1 MKYEDLLKEKEWE
14 AKRYEILARDN
25 YTCQDCGCRG
35 INNDIFFP
43 ISKISDLNKLLPD
56 ILLNGDNLESFCN
69 GINWNGSSMKS
80 FVHSP
85 VKVLNNLYFY
95 KTNIINDPFMI
106 FSFAASNKVSHIHF
120 KLTNIDNIRLCYKN
134 RNIED
139 GRLFAFLFKEDMGQR
154 NYAAI
159 NYFYG
164 NNILEKLELKV
175 LFNNKFYNFYF
186 SHLHYYNERTL
197 FGFILLNI
205 HHNHY
210 ILGREPWDYDNN
222 ALVTLC
228 SRCHQKRHQQTKIPL
243 YTSDRQLICSALPV
257 CDRCNGTG
265 YLSQF
270 HYYMG
275 GICFKCHGEGVYGYE

>member
-139 GRLFAFLFKEDMGQR
+139 AFGVADPFDHPFPHNR
-154 NYAAI
+154 N
-159 NYFYG
+159 
-164 NNILEKLELKV
+164 
-175 LFNNKFYNFYF
+175 
-186 SHLHYYNERTL
+186 
-197 FGFILLNI
+197 
-205 HHNHY
+205 
-210 ILGREPWDYDNN
+210 
-222 ALVTLC
+222 
-228 SRCHQKRHQQTKIPL
+228 
-243 YTSDRQLICSALPV
+243 PV
-257 CDRCNGTG
+257 
-265 YLSQF
+265 Q
-270 HYYMG
+270 
-275 GICFKCHGEGVYGYE
+275 GIGHTVF

>member
-95 KTNIINDPFMI
+95 KTKLAIIGEIWKSRAKLLRNRI
-106 FSFAASNKVSHIHF
+106 FEKIAS
-120 KLTNIDNIRLCYKN
+120 
-134 RNIED
+134 
-139 GRLFAFLFKEDMGQR
+139 
-154 NYAAI
+154 
-159 NYFYG
+159 
-164 NNILEKLELKV
+164 
-175 LFNNKFYNFYF
+175 
-186 SHLHYYNERTL
+186 
-197 FGFILLNI
+197 
-205 HHNHY
+205 
-210 ILGREPWDYDNN
+210 
-222 ALVTLC
+222 VT
-228 SRCHQKRHQQTKIPL
+228 
-243 YTSDRQLICSALPV
+243 
-257 CDRCNGTG
+257 G
-265 YLSQF
+265 
-270 HYYMG
+270 
-275 GICFKCHGEGVYGYE
+275 

>member
-1 MKYEDLLKEKEWE
+1 M
-14 AKRYEILARDN
+14 
-25 YTCQDCGCRG
+25 
-35 INNDIFFP
+35 
-43 ISKISDLNKLLPD
+43 S
-56 ILLNGDNLESFCN
+56 
-69 GINWNGSSMKS
+69 
-80 FVHSP
+80 
-85 VKVLNNLYFY
+85 
-95 KTNIINDPFMI
+95 
-106 FSFAASNKVSHIHF
+106 
-120 KLTNIDNIRLCYKN
+120 KLTSLADAISAQCPSKPKPVTSVQADIGYFS
-134 RNIED
+134 ITS
-139 GRLFAFLFKEDMGQR
+139 FAFLFKEDMGQR

-164 NNILEKLELKV
+164 NNILEELELKV